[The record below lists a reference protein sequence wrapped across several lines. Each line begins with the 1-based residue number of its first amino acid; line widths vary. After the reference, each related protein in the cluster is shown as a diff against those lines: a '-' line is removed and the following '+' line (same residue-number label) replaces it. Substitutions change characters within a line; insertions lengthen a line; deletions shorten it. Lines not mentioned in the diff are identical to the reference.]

1 MQSSCSN
8 RLKLAEHRRQQAS
21 FRSNRLGAILSME
34 LVLVLP
40 IILLLLFAVC
50 EFSMLASAQTQISD
64 SARNTARLMSLTGMP
79 AAEAETRVLS
89 MLGPVMSR
97 GARVRVIPGQFPG
110 DSCQVTVFVPMK
122 NATPDLLW
130 MTGFSVKERVLT
142 GHASM
147 VVERETAGVNLDGG
161 ESEVASNGLKRL

>member
-8 RLKLAEHRRQQAS
+8 RLNQAEHGCQQEHH
-21 FRSNRLGAILSME
+21 RSARMGAILSME

-50 EFSMLASAQTQISD
+50 EFSMLASAQTQVSD
-64 SARNTARLMSLTGMP
+64 SARNTARLMSISGMP
-79 AAEAETRVLS
+79 AAEAETAVLKL
-89 MLGPVMSR
+89 LGPGLSR
-97 GARVRVIPGQFPG
+97 GARVRVQAGQFPG
-110 DSCQVTVFVPMK
+110 DSCQITVFVPMN

-130 MTGFSVKERVLT
+130 MTGFSVKDRFMT

-147 VVERETAGVNLDGG
+147 VVEREAAAANLVDG
-161 ESEVASNGLKRL
+161 ESDVVSDHLKRL